1 MNIKESTAARL
12 RERIEGFMSH
22 YHYNRDGS
30 DYSCL
35 FCYEELPAHPPYGNG
50 GPIPHRS
57 DCEGEQLLKDL
68 AQPEEQEYALDDAA
82 LQEVPFLLVTRKI
95 TDVDL
100 IDAGWGSIPPGS
112 A

>member
-1 MNIKESTAARL
+1 MDLDDRIAAQL

-22 YHYNRDGS
+22 YHYNRNGA

-35 FCYEELPAHPPYGNG
+35 FCYEELPAPPPYGKG

-68 AQPEEQEYALDDAA
+68 APPEEDD
-82 LQEVPFLLVTRKI
+82 EEEEPFLLVTRRI
-95 TDVDL
+95 TDEDL
-100 IDAGWGSIPPGS
+100 IDAGWGSIPGS